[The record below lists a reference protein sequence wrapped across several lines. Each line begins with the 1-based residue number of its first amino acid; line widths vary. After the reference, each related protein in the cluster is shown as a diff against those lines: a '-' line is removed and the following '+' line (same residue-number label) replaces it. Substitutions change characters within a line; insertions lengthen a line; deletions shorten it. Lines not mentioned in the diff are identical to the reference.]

1 MVGYNPKDWST
12 LIFHTYSKE
21 VFRRLFPS
29 MLGIGAFTA
38 AVCWVELEWMDEPV
52 NLSNAVHSLLGFVLS
67 LFLVFRTNTAYD
79 RWWEGRRK
87 WGDLVN
93 VSRTFANRVHAAV
106 DSPEDRAAFA
116 EGIASFPEALRDRL
130 RGGTVHPSL
139 IARDLGVRASHL
151 ARSGRLNLEEFR
163 QFEECLRTCIDVQ
176 GACERILKT
185 PIPYSYSMFM
195 KKFIFMYIV
204 TLPLGFVGTFAWWTV
219 AVVMAVFYVLVSI
232 ELIAEEIENPFG
244 TDDND
249 LPLDELCAVIRRDV
263 ALLLPVEPAA
273 TPAASPGIEPGSSV

>member
-52 NLSNAVHSLLGFVLS
+52 NLSNAVHSLLGFV
-67 LFLVFRTNTAYD
+67 
-79 RWWEGRRK
+79 
-87 WGDLVN
+87 
-93 VSRTFANRVHAAV
+93 
-106 DSPEDRAAFA
+106 
-116 EGIASFPEALRDRL
+116 
-130 RGGTVHPSL
+130 
-139 IARDLGVRASHL
+139 
-151 ARSGRLNLEEFR
+151 
-163 QFEECLRTCIDVQ
+163 
-176 GACERILKT
+176 
-185 PIPYSYSMFM
+185 
-195 KKFIFMYIV
+195 
-204 TLPLGFVGTFAWWTV
+204 GTFAWWTV
-219 AVVMAVFYVLVSI
+219 AVVMAVFYVLVSV

-263 ALLLPVEPAA
+263 ALLLPVESAA
-273 TPAASPGIEPGSSV
+273 TLAASPGIEPGSSV

>member
-29 MLGIGAFTA
+29 MLGIGVFTA

-93 VSRTFANRVHAAV
+93 VSRTFANRVHAAL
-106 DSPEDRAAFA
+106 DQTEDRAAFA

-130 RGGTVHPSL
+130 RGGTAHPAL
-139 IARDLGVRASHL
+139 IARDLGVRASRL
-151 ARSGRLNLEEFR
+151 ARSGRLNFEEFR
-163 QFEECLRTCIDVQ
+163 QFEECLRTCVDVQ

-195 KKFIFMYIV
+195 KKFIFMYVV
-204 TLPLGFVGTFAWWTV
+204 TLPLGFVGTFAWWTI
-219 AVVMAVFYVLVSI
+219 AVVMAVFYVLVSV

-244 TDDND
+244 TDEND

-263 ALLLPVEPAA
+263 ALLLPVDAAA

>member
-1 MVGYNPKDWST
+1 MVGYNPKDWFS
-12 LIFHTYSKE
+12 LIFHAYSAE
-21 VFRRLFPS
+21 VFRRLIPA
-29 MLGIGAFTA
+29 MLGIGVFTA
-38 AVCWVELEWMDEPV
+38 AVCWVELEWMDAPV

-106 DSPEDRAAFA
+106 DCPEDRAAFA

-130 RGGTVHPSL
+130 RGGTDHPSL

-219 AVVMAVFYVLVSI
+219 AVVMAVFYVLVSV

-263 ALLLPVEPAA
+263 ALLLPSESA
-273 TPAASPGIEPGSSV
+273 TTLAASPGIEPGSSV